1 MEENKTRKRMSFAP
15 LGGYLDS
22 PFPPPEA
29 PQLHQQ
35 PRLGNDPDIY
45 SHEILDPGTG
55 GCIAYNTDNQAAAM
69 NHMIPVT
76 EEILA
81 HKQLDSSVLGSGDH
95 DDGEPGSGIS
105 SDFNDPAVDDMILE
119 ELLLQA
125 TGDSTDIFTD
135 TNVIETLSSILDGEK
150 EEGWES
156 TTTRTTTAQSA
167 PDMMAAIRFHPTDKE
182 MADFLGKK
190 MRSHKS
196 QACHFLPV
204 IDVYKS
210 EPRALPELM
219 FADSAFQAK
228 AWYSFS
234 LCDYKYTN
242 SLRCNRATKHGFWKI
257 TGKPQ
262 DISSKYFTCKKRTLT
277 FQTKTFEEG
286 GASKSVRTGWIIHEY
301 YCSKPKQGSSPCQ
314 ERDVKR
320 DYALCFLKYKPV
332 YSKSDKKKPEGTS
345 VCDDLADLGNCGYIA
360 SSPGDDHAASAAA
373 MIHMTPDTEVLT
385 YKELEDDLL
394 GNENHDH
401 GEPGG
406 GVSSDSIDQALRD
419 MIHEVWFYVPVCI
432 YLDCFFVLINR
443 ELEGGGYLD
452 SPFPPPETPQLHQPS
467 HLGNAPDICSHE
479 LLDPGTGGCITYN
492 TNNQAA
498 AMNHM
503 IPVTE
508 EILAHKQLDSCV
520 FGSGDHDVGE
530 LGGSISSDFNDPA
543 VDDMILDLGKELDSP
558 LSSPEPP
565 QPHQPHRPHQ
575 LGNVLDI
582 HSSKFSH
589 WTSPIGDNDSYVTNT
604 NNIATNYDNEPV
616 MNIAY
621 NSKNH
626 ATNEWISEVYS
637 QAEENWG
644 STFQPFDQL
653 QNYRLQSPILFSKP
667 GELLHANNYIGCI
680 ELQSLAMEIATLS
693 PQSS

>member
-1 MEENKTRKRMSFAP
+1 MYKTFEGE
-15 LGGYLDS
+15 GGGM
-22 PFPPPEA
+22 
-29 PQLHQQ
+29 
-35 PRLGNDPDIY
+35 GN
-45 SHEILDPGTG
+45 
-55 GCIAYNTDNQAAAM
+55 
-69 NHMIPVT
+69 
-76 EEILA
+76 
-81 HKQLDSSVLGSGDH
+81 
-95 DDGEPGSGIS
+95 
-105 SDFNDPAVDDMILE
+105 
-119 ELLLQA
+119 
-125 TGDSTDIFTD
+125 
-135 TNVIETLSSILDGEK
+135 
-150 EEGWES
+150 S
-156 TTTRTTTAQSA
+156 TTTTKTTTAQSV
-167 PDMMAAIRFHPTDKE
+167 PDMMAAIRFHPTEKE

-210 EPRALPELM
+210 EPRELPELM
-219 FADSAFQAK
+219 FSDSPFQAK
-228 AWYSFS
+228 AWFSFS

-242 SLRCNRATKHGFWKI
+242 SLRRNRVTEHGFWKI
-257 TGKPQ
+257 TGKPR
-262 DISSKYFTCKKRTLT
+262 DISSKYFTCKRRILT
-277 FQTKTFEEG
+277 FQSKTFEEG

-320 DYALCFLKYKPV
+320 DYVLCLLKYKPV
-332 YSKSDKKKPEGTS
+332 DSKSDKKKPEGTS
-345 VCDDLADLGNCGYIA
+345 VCDDLADPGNCGYIA
-360 SSPGDDHAASAAA
+360 SSPGDDHTTSAAA
-373 MIHMTPDTEVLT
+373 MIHMTPDSEEGLA

-394 GNENHDH
+394 GNGNHDH
-401 GEPGG
+401 GEPLGS
-406 GVSSDSIDQALRD
+406 VSSDLIDQALSA
-419 MIHEVWFYVPVCI
+419 MIHEWQSYA
-432 YLDCFFVLINR
+432 LLGR
-443 ELEGGGYLD
+443 YLD
-452 SPFPPPETPQLHQPS
+452 SPFPPPEAPQLHQPS
-467 HLGNAPDICSHE
+467 HLGNAPGIYSHE

-508 EILAHKQLDSCV
+508 EILAHKQPDSSV
-520 FGSGDHDVGE
+520 LGSGDDDGGE
-530 LGGSISSDFNDPA
+530 LGSGISSDFNDPA
-543 VDDMILDLGKELDSP
+543 VDDMILYCCSQLGKELDSP

-565 QPHQPHRPHQ
+565 QPPQPHQPHQ

-589 WTSPIGDNDSYVTNT
+589 WASPIGDNDSYVTNT

-653 QNYRLQSPILFSKP
+653 QKYALQSPILFSKP
-667 GELLHANNYIGCI
+667 GELLHANNYIGCN
-680 ELQSLAMEIATLS
+680 ELQSLAMEIATPS

>member
-1 MEENKTRKRMSFAP
+1 MYKTFEGE
-15 LGGYLDS
+15 GGGM
-22 PFPPPEA
+22 
-29 PQLHQQ
+29 
-35 PRLGNDPDIY
+35 GN
-45 SHEILDPGTG
+45 
-55 GCIAYNTDNQAAAM
+55 
-69 NHMIPVT
+69 
-76 EEILA
+76 
-81 HKQLDSSVLGSGDH
+81 
-95 DDGEPGSGIS
+95 
-105 SDFNDPAVDDMILE
+105 
-119 ELLLQA
+119 
-125 TGDSTDIFTD
+125 
-135 TNVIETLSSILDGEK
+135 
-150 EEGWES
+150 S
-156 TTTRTTTAQSA
+156 TTTRTTTAQLA
-167 PDMMAAIRFHPTDKE
+167 LDMMAAIRFHPTNKE
-182 MADFLGKK
+182 MTDFLGKK

-228 AWYSFS
+228 AWYTFS

-242 SLRCNRATKHGFWKI
+242 SLRCNRVTKHGFWKI

-262 DISSKYFTCKKRTLT
+262 DFSSKYFTCKKRTLT
-277 FQTKTFEEG
+277 FQTKTFKG
-286 GASKSVRTGWIIHEY
+286 GASKSVRTGWIMHEY

-320 DYALCFLKYKPV
+320 DYVLCLLKYKPV
-332 YSKSDKKKPEGTS
+332 DSKSDKKKPEGTS

-394 GNENHDH
+394 GNGNHDH
-401 GEPGG
+401 GKPGG

-419 MIHEVWFYVPVCI
+419 MIHESHA
-432 YLDCFFVLINR
+432 LL
-443 ELEGGGYLD
+443 GGYQD
-452 SPFPPPETPQLHQPS
+452 SPFPPPETPQLHQPP

-479 LLDPGTGGCITYN
+479 LLDPGIGGCITYN

-530 LGGSISSDFNDPA
+530 LGSSISSDFNDPA
-543 VDDMILDLGKELDSP
+543 VDDMILDVSMNTRFKHSDVNLCCSQLGKELDSP
-558 LSSPEPP
+558 LSPPE
-565 QPHQPHRPHQ
+565 PHQPHRPHQ
-575 LGNVLDI
+575 LGNVPDI

-589 WTSPIGDNDSYVTNT
+589 WTSPIGDNDWYVTNT